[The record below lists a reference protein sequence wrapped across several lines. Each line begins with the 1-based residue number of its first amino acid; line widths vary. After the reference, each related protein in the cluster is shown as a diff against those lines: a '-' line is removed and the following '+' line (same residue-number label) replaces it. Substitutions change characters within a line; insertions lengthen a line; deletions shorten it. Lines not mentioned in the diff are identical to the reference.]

1 MTMCNI
7 FYFFRPSSPDHNG
20 NAGNGKGALF
30 PSLPPWLA
38 QSSNSP
44 PSSQSQDEP
53 KDLSPRS
60 RHFSSNSSNGKKS
73 LFLLFY
79 IIVLKLQLVFGC

>member
-20 NAGNGKGALF
+20 NAGSGKAALF

-38 QSSNSP
+38 QTSNSP
-44 PSSQSQDEP
+44 PSTQSQDEP

-73 LFLLFY
+73 FLTFH
-79 IIVLKLQLVFGC
+79 IIVIQLVLDVKI